1 MHEVT
6 TTESSGFFSSTP
18 IIAMA
23 GATSL
28 HQECDLEQS
37 SEICVLFSIREAE
50 TYSKKTG

>member
-6 TTESSGFFSSTP
+6 TTESPGFFSSTP
-18 IIAMA
+18 IPIV

-50 TYSKKTG
+50 TYSKEAG